1 MTSSFRVLN
10 CTYNST
16 KLVVIIRLRIL
27 RHILPNEL
35 AITFI
40 LCRDTVIFM
49 TVVFPDDEHDSNVNG
64 SGVLFMVHVIV
75 IFMTVVFSLRC
86 DSNVNGSS
94 VLLIMDVIVMLMEE
108 CSLDDE
114 CDGNVNG
121 NSVLLMDVIV
131 MLMAI
136 VFS

>member
-1 MTSSFRVLN
+1 MM
-10 CTYNST
+10 Y
-16 KLVVIIRLRIL
+16 
-27 RHILPNEL
+27 
-35 AITFI
+35 
-40 LCRDTVIFM
+40 
-49 TVVFPDDEHDSNVNG
+49 
-64 SGVLFMVHVIV
+64 
-75 IFMTVVFSLRC
+75 
-86 DSNVNGSS
+86 
-94 VLLIMDVIVMLMEE
+94 VIVMLMEE